1 MTLVDGLLG
10 AIIGLAVAAALA
22 IINSMLSDRQKVA
35 EGVRDQRI
43 RTYPAAW
50 ERTGVVSRWPHT
62 DATRGHALRLHRD
75 LRTWYYSGGG
85 LFLSEDARE
94 RYEHFQVVLE
104 AMVAQDPANP
114 IEEYD
119 DLIDAAHWFRLGLAD
134 DLRIRHQG
142 AFVAWRAKRSR
153 RAEADEAIK
162 REQRVGARLYSA
174 HGASTRSTPAGVGR
188 LQLTDDDERLRLPE
202 PPSGV

>member
-1 MTLVDGLLG
+1 MDGLLG
-10 AIIGLAVAAALA
+10 AIIGLAVAAVLA
-22 IINSMLSDRQKVA
+22 IINAMLSDRQKVA

-62 DATRGHALRLHRD
+62 DADRGHALRLHRD

-104 AMVAQDPANP
+104 AIVAQDPAHP

-119 DLIDAAHWFRLGLAD
+119 DLVEAAHWFRLGLAE

-142 AFVAWRAKRSR
+142 MIAAWRAKRMR
-153 RAEADEAIK
+153 RAEAAEAVA
-162 REQRVGARLYSA
+162 REQRVGARVYAS
-174 HGASTRSTPAGVGR
+174 HGATRRPTPEAAGRVA
-188 LQLTDDDERLRLPE
+188 LTDDDERLHLP
-202 PPSGV
+202 PPPADA